1 MTSLPTN
8 SRVPRRRRQNAYAC
22 ADRKIIEC
30 SHDVVDVWTDNW
42 LRAPRNG
49 IKLILGKPTL
59 AIISGT
65 AMNRNATEVVF
76 GGPRKTYSFPS
87 TIITIRRNAFN
98 TIGNK

>member
-8 SRVPRRRRQNAYAC
+8 SRAPRRWCQNAYAC
-22 ADRKIIEC
+22 TDGKTIEC

-87 TIITIRRNAFN
+87 TIITIYQNAFN